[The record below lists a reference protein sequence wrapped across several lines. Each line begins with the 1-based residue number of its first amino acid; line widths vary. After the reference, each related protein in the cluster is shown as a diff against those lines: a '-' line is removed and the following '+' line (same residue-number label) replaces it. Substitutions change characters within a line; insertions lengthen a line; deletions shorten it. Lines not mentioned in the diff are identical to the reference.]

1 MRTLLELKA
10 VGLAYVQA
18 RCVECGTE
26 FDIPIKALHLPADT
40 LLSDIWVL
48 RPIACPQC
56 SAPALV
62 IPPDRPANEEG
73 ASRLEGAADKDE
85 SAQ

>member
-1 MRTLLELKA
+1 MKTLLELKA

-26 FDIPIKALHLPADT
+26 FDIPIKALHLPQDT
-40 LLSDIWVL
+40 LLSDLWAL

-62 IPPDRPANEEG
+62 IPPDLPAREESAG
-73 ASRLEGAADKDE
+73 KLASLPNRDE